1 MISLSAVLSPV
12 AAGEPH
18 QADGPVYTID
28 DLAAASGVP
37 SRTIRFYQSKGA
49 LPKPEIRGRTAYYT
63 PAHKE
68 RLELIARLQDRGLQ
82 IRAICELVQRIEKGD
97 IQLDEW
103 LGVEAQ
109 LQKPWSNDRPRL
121 VTEAELNAMLP
132 SDQPGLLANLVR
144 LGTVTRQGDS
154 YLIPS
159 PALLKISLQLQ
170 SVGIP
175 AELSKQA
182 TKLIRKHLDP
192 MARELTELYISH
204 LGEGWGRSL
213 ETEDVVRAVES
224 LRPMGLEAVQVIF
237 GHMVEAELRSWVEE
251 GKLSKLKAKKK

>member
-1 MISLSAVLSPV
+1 MISLPAVLTQPL
-12 AAGEPH
+12 
-18 QADGPVYTID
+18 QADTDDDSGPRYTID
-28 DLAAASGVP
+28 ELAATSGVP

-82 IRAICELVQRIEKGD
+82 IRAICELVTRIEKGD

-109 LQKPWSNDRPRL
+109 LQKPWSNDRPKL
-121 VTEAELNAMLP
+121 VPEAELAAMLP
-132 SDQPGLLANLVR
+132 ADQPGLLSNLVR
-144 LGTVTRQGDS
+144 MGTVTRQGDS

-182 TKLIRKHLDP
+182 NKLILKHLEP

-204 LGEGWGRSL
+204 LGEQWGRNL
-213 ETEDVVRAVES
+213 ETDDVVRAVES

-237 GHMVEAELRSWVEE
+237 GHMVETELRRWVEE
-251 GKLSKLKAKKK
+251 GKLPKLRAKKK